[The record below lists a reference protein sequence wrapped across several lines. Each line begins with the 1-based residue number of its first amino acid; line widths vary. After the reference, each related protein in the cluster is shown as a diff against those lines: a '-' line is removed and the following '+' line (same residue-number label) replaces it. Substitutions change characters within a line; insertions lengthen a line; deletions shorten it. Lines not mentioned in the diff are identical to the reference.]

1 MDVKD
6 LKKIVQIMNDN
17 DLVEVEIE
25 EEGKRLRL
33 RKPDMAAP
41 PVMAAMPMPISGMQ
55 MPGAVAPVAGAPAA
69 APVAGGA
76 DAAAAP
82 AVDVGHT
89 ITAPMVGTF
98 YGASSPDSDDFVQV
112 GSKVGPETVV
122 CILEAMK
129 VMNEIKAECSGEIIK
144 ICVQNAEAVEYG
156 QPLFIVKPA

>member
-33 RKPDMAAP
+33 RKPDVAAP
-41 PVMAAMPMPISGMQ
+41 PVVT
-55 MPGAVAPVAGAPAA
+55 AVAGVPAAAAAPAPAAAGAAPAA
-69 APVAGGA
+69 APAS
-76 DAAAAP
+76 AAP
-82 AVDVGHT
+82 ADDTAGMHT

-98 YGASSPDSDDFVQV
+98 YSAPSPDADSYVQV
-112 GSKVGPETVV
+112 GTKIGPESIV

-129 VMNEIKAECSGEIIK
+129 VMNEIKAECSGEIVK

-156 QPLFIVKPA
+156 QALYVVKAG

>member
-25 EEGKRLRL
+25 EDGKRLRL
-33 RKPDMAAP
+33 RKPDA
-41 PVMAAMPMPISGMQ
+41 
-55 MPGAVAPVAGAPAA
+55 AA
-69 APVAGGA
+69 APVVAAFAGGIPGGVPVA
-76 DAAAAP
+76 APVPVAAAPAAGEAAAAAP
-82 AVDVGHT
+82 AGDEPGTHT

-98 YGASSPDSDDFVQV
+98 YGAPSPDADAYVQV
-112 GSKVGPETVV
+112 GSKIGPESVV

-129 VMNEIKAECSGEIIK
+129 VMNEIKAECSGEIVK

-156 QPLFIVKPA
+156 QPLYIVKTA